1 MADDDPQKMDVTAQV
16 EMIRQSNGAPDTKA
30 IVRTQ
35 YLKGIGSVLIGLG
48 MLVLVVMVGLQS
60 RQNARLERE
69 LECRFQVS
77 AEVSDLNDNVDRIT
91 GEIFVAAIIE
101 DDAKVAELG
110 MELRDEL
117 DRLGTAVA
125 SRNEA
130 AEERCR

>member
-1 MADDDPQKMDVTAQV
+1 MPDDRDVTAQV
-16 EMIRQSNGAPDTKA
+16 EMARMANGVPDTKA

-69 LECRFQVS
+69 LACRFEVS
-77 AEVSDLNDNVDRIT
+77 AEVSDLSDNVDRII

-101 DDAKVAELG
+101 DDARVAELG
-110 MELRDEL
+110 IDLREEL
-117 DRLGTAVA
+117 DRLGTAVE